1 MNLRVIKKD
10 INYMVDEFVSDA
22 VISMSFHND
31 NEKAEQI
38 VDLINEVLDLRDEM
52 LSRVS
57 HPEGDK
63 RAYYRNLTD
72 ELLSALDVKYDS
84 HRSGRYADVHQL
96 THSGG
101 PHFR

>member
-1 MNLRVIKKD
+1 M
-10 INYMVDEFVSDA
+10 
-22 VISMSFHND
+22 
-31 NEKAEQI
+31 
-38 VDLINEVLDLRDEM
+38 DLINEVLDLRDEM

-84 HRSGRYADVHQL
+84 LSAIVAKKAE
-96 THSGG
+96 
-101 PHFR
+101 